1 MTESHYTLDQI
12 AICALHSFLVGVQTK
27 LQSATKWVETLC
39 PKLVVFTFYWL
50 QKEEIWL
57 FLPHPLNAMRGVKGL
72 LRDMWLSVFNF
83 CERWKY
89 EIKPVNCDWFAC
101 RDTWTLKSP
110 NIRDFQLIF
119 SGNSLNWRQ
128 ILRGSHWTFKW
139 TFLKGLKKLK
149 GRLFKRSLASG
160 WQNRVLS
167 HFQFFHRFYLNTG
180 YGERFMAAT
189 G

>member
-1 MTESHYTLDQI
+1 MIRFQVTEGHMYFQAQI
-12 AICALHSFLVGVQTK
+12 AFCALHSFLVGVQTK
-27 LQSATKWVETLC
+27 LQSAAKWVETLC
-39 PKLVVFTFYWL
+39 PKWVVFTFYWL
-50 QKEEIWL
+50 QKEEICL

-72 LRDMWLSVFNF
+72 LCDTWLSVFNF

-89 EIKPVNCDWFAC
+89 EIKTRELWLVCLLWYVNF
-101 RDTWTLKSP
+101 KSP
-110 NIRDFQLIF
+110 DIRDFQLIF
-119 SGNSLNWRQ
+119 SWN
-128 ILRGSHWTFKW
+128 HWTFKW
-139 TFLKGLKKLK
+139 TFLKGHKKLK

-167 HFQFFHRFYLNTG
+167 HFQFFQRFYLNTG